1 VPKRLAILG
10 VLFFALIAAVIV
22 LPRRGQVFS
31 ADARVAAIPPVTAFK
46 QAPARPATGATAP
59 QATQTSPVAT
69 PPATPSAKH
78 SITVKFDYDFS
89 RSPVCSAKVTSKCV
103 QQFNVYDVSG
113 GPQHRVKL
121 FSVPV
126 PAGASG
132 QMKGITATSPQLV
145 FEPGTHFFAVTAQPT
160 AGDESNPVACQT
172 TAQINP

>member
-10 VLFFALIAAVIV
+10 VLLFALIAAVTV

-31 ADARVAAIPPVTAFK
+31 AGARVA
-46 QAPARPATGATAP
+46 ATAP
-59 QATQTSPVAT
+59 QATQAPPVAT
-69 PPATPSAKH
+69 PSATPSAKH
-78 SITVKFDYDFS
+78 SIRVKFDYDFS

-103 QQFNVYDVSG
+103 RQFNVYDVSG

-172 TAQINP
+172 TARINP

>member
-1 VPKRLAILG
+1 MPKRLAILG
-10 VLFFALIAAVIV
+10 VFLFALIAVLVV
-22 LPRRGQVFS
+22 LPKLVRGFS
-31 ADARVAAIPPVTAFK
+31 AGAGVAAIPPVTAFK
-46 QAPARPATGATAP
+46 LTPPPPPTGAAATQAP
-59 QATQTSPVAT
+59 PVAT

-89 RSPVCSAKVTSKCV
+89 RSPVCSAKITTKCV

-113 GPQHRVKL
+113 GSQHRVKL

-160 AGDESNPVACQT
+160 TGDESNPVACET